1 MTKILSVSI
10 SPDDLHTID
19 NYCKNNS
26 INRSLFVV
34 RACLK
39 AIPKVKKK

>member
-1 MTKILSVSI
+1 MTKILSISI
-10 SPDDLHTID
+10 SSDDLYTID

-34 RACLK
+34 KACLK
-39 AIPKVKKK
+39 AIPKKEKK